1 MTNANPGL
9 SATYTLVD
17 STTVGNSAL
26 SLFKEVRN
34 VTTGG
39 PWGADNQAK
48 SGQVLEYRVTYTNTV
63 TTPMTNVVVMDSVP
77 AYTVFQ
83 AATASAPTPLGLGSC
98 TKNTPAN
105 AVPAPAVGCAALQT
119 PGGTGSLRWMFDGV
133 LNPQATGSV
142 GFTVKVD

>member
-1 MTNANPGL
+1 MPTPC
-9 SATYTLVD
+9 SPPRYTLVD

-63 TTPMTNVVVMDSVP
+63 TTPMKNVVVMDSVP
-77 AYTVFQ
+77 A
-83 AATASAPTPLGLGSC
+83 
-98 TKNTPAN
+98 
-105 AVPAPAVGCAALQT
+105 
-119 PGGTGSLRWMFDGV
+119 
-133 LNPQATGSV
+133 
-142 GFTVKVD
+142 